1 LRILAGQQGTLR
13 LMQAARVPQLAV
25 GEGIVPTLKRRRF
38 AVAGGFSNVDA
49 AYRWELHSM
58 GAIGG

>member
-1 LRILAGQQGTLR
+1 
-13 LMQAARVPQLAV
+13 MQAARVPQLAV

-38 AVAGGFSNVDA
+38 AVAGGFSNADA
-49 AYRWELHSM
+49 AYRRELHSM